1 MDRSET
7 VDAQAQG
14 LRELLGS
21 RLGLRHGS
29 LARRVAK
36 AGRRL
41 PAGVRNDIA
50 AVAEAETMAQHPK
63 LNRRLD
69 PKITHAAYERA
80 AAFLRAID
88 VKDRRKGV
96 ILSILGSVAFNILAV
111 ITLMIVVL
119 RWRGFV

>member
-1 MDRSET
+1 MDRDET
-7 VDAQAQG
+7 IDTQAES
-14 LRELLGS
+14 LRTLLGQ
-21 RLGLRHGS
+21 RLGLRRGS

-50 AVAEAETMAQHPK
+50 AVAEAEAMARHPK
-63 LNRRLD
+63 IGRRMD
-69 PKITHAAYERA
+69 PKTTHGAYERA
-80 AAFLRAID
+80 ATFLQAID

-96 ILSILGSVAFNILAV
+96 ALSILGSIAFSILV
-111 ITLMIVVL
+111 VVTLLIIVL